1 MAVSYNKDLG
11 TKQKALA
18 INLDSKIYGSFA
30 EIGAGQDVA
39 ANFFKAG
46 ASSGTIAKKMS
57 AYDMVVSDAI

>member
-1 MAVSYNKDLG
+1 MDSLHNKDIG

-18 INLDSKIYGSFA
+18 INLDPEIYGSFA

-46 ASSGTIAKKMS
+46 GS
-57 AYDMVVSDAI
+57 